1 MNLDTPSIMFYTSE
15 IVQFHNDL
23 KENNIVVG
31 EIIKMDMGRICNFAD
46 EEENYF
52 AVMEKK

>member
-1 MNLDTPSIMFYTSE
+1 MNLDTPSIMFYTSD

-23 KENNIVVG
+23 KENSIVVG